1 MRTPAGHLYLI
12 DFGIARRYT
21 PGKRRDTGPLGSPGY
36 AAPEQY
42 GKAQTTVQTDIYG
55 LGVTLQTLLTR
66 KEPLEMTEDEVD
78 KLLPVQLQPL
88 LKQMLEPDS
97 DKRPQSMD
105 EVKRQ
110 LLQLKKQFFH
120 NRERNITL

>member
-1 MRTPAGHLYLI
+1 
-12 DFGIARRYT
+12 
-21 PGKRRDTGPLGSPGY
+21 
-36 AAPEQY
+36 
-42 GKAQTTVQTDIYG
+42 